1 MIKFGSWIS
10 VVVRNVLFGLFCV
23 GVCVE
28 LPEVAQSCLKS
39 PYSTQVA
46 STHLKL
52 SIMFLCICSVCKRS
66 QVMSKYD
73 KNKKVAHEAELTMSL
88 TFLPHFDILCDLLL
102 CASTAIWYLF
112 LLFNEGP
119 KNC

>member
-10 VVVRNVLFGLFCV
+10 VIVRNVFFGLFCV
-23 GVCVE
+23 GLCVE

-52 SIMFLCICSVCKRS
+52 SIMFLCICSVYKRS

-73 KNKKVAHEAELTMSL
+73 KNKKMWHMMRS
-88 TFLPHFDILCDLLL
+88 
-102 CASTAIWYLF
+102 
-112 LLFNEGP
+112 
-119 KNC
+119 